1 VEPGAMWVEPGAMWV
16 EPGAMWVMGATPS
29 RFEHDF
35 LARRP
40 QSVLSGALDEHRA
53 DRVSDYVI

>member
-1 VEPGAMWVEPGAMWV
+1 
-16 EPGAMWVMGATPS
+16 MWVMGATPS